1 MPGLYNQEVAEFPG
15 LESWFLT
22 AMVYGPTGTSLPLF
36 GRYIVNGDRKLK
48 LRIFLTSVGD
58 FAFKL
63 LMDPFQEFV
72 CWHFTE
78 GKGIITY
85 TPFTQGGRGTH
96 DGGRGHPPLCVCS
109 QPRGNYFVNS
119 WSLVGS
125 CDLIL
130 FHSLFWSCFWVASSG
145 WD

>member
-22 AMVYGPTGTSLPLF
+22 VMVYGPKGTSLPLF

-48 LRIFLTSVGD
+48 LRILLLYVGD
-58 FAFKL
+58 FALKL

-72 CWHFTE
+72 CWYLTE
-78 GKGIITY
+78 GKGNIH
-85 TPFTQGGRGTH
+85 PFHTGRTR
-96 DGGRGHPPLCVCS
+96 DKRWRERPPSTLYS
-109 QPRGNYFVNS
+109 QPTTGKLFCKLLIPCG
-119 WSLVGS
+119 W

-130 FHSLFWSCFWVASSG
+130 FPSLSWSCFWVASSG
-145 WD
+145 